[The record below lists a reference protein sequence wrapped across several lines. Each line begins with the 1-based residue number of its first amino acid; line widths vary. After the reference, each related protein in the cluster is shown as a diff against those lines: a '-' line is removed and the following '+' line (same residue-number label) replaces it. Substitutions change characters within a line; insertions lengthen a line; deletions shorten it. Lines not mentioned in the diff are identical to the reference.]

1 MKLGYNLNL
10 KQTQK
15 LSMTPQLQQAI
26 KLLQF
31 NSLELNEYIKEQMV
45 ENPLLEIETVK
56 EEIKDLNIEKE
67 QAKSKEDE
75 IDWKEYIEKY
85 DDISYR
91 AQRDKNKE
99 AIKYENFV
107 TYTPSLK
114 EYLLEQLG
122 VIDLDQEIKFISE
135 YIIENLDANGYLK
148 INLSEVSSLLN
159 IDIEIIQ
166 SALEVV
172 QSLEPLG
179 VGAVDLKEC
188 LLLQIEEIDI
198 KKLVEKIILNHL
210 EDLGLNK
217 ITKISKELDS
227 DISKIQEAIDYI
239 KTLEPKPGRS
249 FSDER
254 LESTKYITPDAS
266 IELIDGKYEVRV
278 NESAGPRLN
287 INLFYKDLIE
297 KSSDEKAK
305 EFLREKLNS
314 ATWIIR
320 SIEQRRNTIKR
331 VIESILEYQIDFFEN
346 GERDLKPL
354 TLKTIAED
362 IEMHESTISRTTN
375 GKYVQTPRGLFE
387 LKYFFNT
394 SVETS
399 DGDISSI
406 SVKSLIED
414 LIRNE
419 DLKKPYSDQKITDML
434 KERGTSISRR
444 TVAKYRDELQI
455 PSSTM
460 RKRFD

>member
-122 VIDLDQEIKFISE
+122 IIDLDQEIKFISE
-135 YIIENLDANGYLK
+135 YIVENLDANGYLK

-239 KTLEPKPGRS
+239 KTLEPKPGRA

>member
-188 LLLQIEEIDI
+188 LLLQIEEIHI

>member
-1 MKLGYNLNL
+1 MKVGYNLNL

-31 NSLELNEYIKEQMV
+31 NSLELNEYIKEEMV
-45 ENPLLEIETVK
+45 ENPLLEIESNK
-56 EEIKDLNIEKE
+56 EKKDSNLDRQE
-67 QAKSKEDE
+67 AKNKEDE

-91 AQRDKNKE
+91 AQIDKNKE

-107 TYTPSLK
+107 TYTLSLR
-114 EYLLEQLG
+114 EHLLEQLG
-122 VIDLDQEIKFISE
+122 LIKLDEEIKFISR
-135 YIIENLDANGYLK
+135 YIIENLDENGYLK
-148 INLSEVSSLLN
+148 INLSELSSLLKM
-159 IDIEIIQ
+159 DIEKIEE
-166 SALEVV
+166 ALEIV

-188 LLLQIEEIDI
+188 LLLQIPEEIEI
-198 KKLVEKIILNHL
+198 KELLEKIILNHL

-227 DISKIQEAIDYI
+227 DSNKIQEAIDYI
-239 KTLEPKPGRS
+239 KTLEPKPGRA
-249 FSDER
+249 FSDEN
-254 LESTKYITPDAS
+254 LENTKYITPDAS
-266 IELIDGKYEVRV
+266 IELIDGQYIVKV
-278 NESAGPRLN
+278 NEAAGPRLN

-297 KSSDEKAK
+297 KSSDEEAK
-305 EFLREKLNS
+305 EFLTEKLNS

-320 SIEQRRNTIKR
+320 SIEQRRNTIKK
-331 VIESILEYQIDFFEN
+331 VIEAILKYQKDFFIN
-346 GERDLKPL
+346 GEKDLKAL
-354 TLKTIAED
+354 NLKTIAED
-362 IEMHESTISRTTN
+362 IEMHESTVSRTTN
-375 GKYVQTPRGLFE
+375 GKYVQTPRGIFE
-387 LKYFFNT
+387 LKYFFN
-394 SVETS
+394 SALESS

-406 SVKSLIED
+406 SVKALIED
-414 LIRNE
+414 IIKAE
-419 DLKKPYSDQKITDML
+419 DLKKPYSDQRISDIL
-434 KERGTSISRR
+434 KEKGTSISRR